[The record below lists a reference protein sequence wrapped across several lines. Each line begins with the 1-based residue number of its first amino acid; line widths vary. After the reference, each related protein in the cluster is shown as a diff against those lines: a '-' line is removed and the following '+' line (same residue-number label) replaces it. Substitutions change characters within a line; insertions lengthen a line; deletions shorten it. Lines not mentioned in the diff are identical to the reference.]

1 VLIGIDASRV
11 AVARRTGTER
21 YALEITRALIAAAPG
36 DRFVLYFNRRP
47 RIGLLPRVERVAW
60 RVMPAPRL
68 WTHLRLS
75 LELARRPPDVLFV
88 PAHSLP
94 VYHPPA
100 SVATVHDLGYLRFPD
115 EHAGTGRRARD
126 WANRWSARH
135 ARRVIA
141 VSGATRDDLVRAY
154 GVPPAR
160 IAVVRH
166 GLDPVFRPVDDGERR
181 RIRARYKLDAPYFL
195 FVGTLQPRKNYER
208 LLRAFDRFAIG
219 DSTHQLV
226 LVGGHGWQADR
237 LERALRLMHARAS
250 VRVLGY
256 VEDADLPALYG
267 GAVALA
273 FPSLY
278 EGFGLPALEAMGCG
292 TPVLASNSSS
302 LPEVVGDAGLLV
314 DPLDIDA
321 IADALSRLASDEP
334 LRRELG
340 ERGRA
345 RAASSTW
352 ERAARET
359 LAQLRVATE
368 PVVQSVR
375 EAHPGR
381 QAGRP
386 G

>member
-1 VLIGIDASRV
+1 MLIGIDASRV

-21 YALEITRALIAAAPG
+21 YALEITRALIAAAPD
-36 DRFVLYFNRRP
+36 DRFVLYFNRP
-47 RIGLLPRVERVAW
+47 PPVGLLPRVERVAW

-75 LELARRPPDVLFV
+75 LEMARRPPDVLFV

-94 VYHPPA
+94 AYHPPA
-100 SVATVHDLGYLRFPD
+100 SVATVHDLGYLYFPN

-126 WANRWSARH
+126 WANRWSARQ
-135 ARRVIA
+135 ARRLIA
-141 VSGATRDDLVRAY
+141 VSGATRDDLVRSY
-154 GVPPAR
+154 GVPPGR
-160 IAVVRH
+160 IAVVHH

-181 RIRARYKLDAPYFL
+181 RVRARYKLDGPYFL
-195 FVGTLQPRKNYER
+195 FVGTLQPRKNYDR
-208 LLRAFDRFAIG
+208 LLRAFDRFAI
-219 DSTHQLV
+219 DNPTHVLV
-226 LVGGHGWQADR
+226 LLGGRGWQAGR
-237 LERALRLMHARAS
+237 LDRALGAMRSPDS

-256 VEDADLPALYG
+256 VEDADLPPLYS

-314 DPLDIDA
+314 DPLDVDA
-321 IADALSRLASDEP
+321 IADGLSRLATDEP

-345 RAASSTW
+345 RAASFTW
-352 ERAARET
+352 ERAAQET
-359 LAQLRVATE
+359 LAQLRVAAE
-368 PVVQSVR
+368 PVVQSG
-375 EAHPGR
+375 P
-381 QAGRP
+381 
-386 G
+386 

>member
-1 VLIGIDASRV
+1 
-11 AVARRTGTER
+11 
-21 YALEITRALIAAAPG
+21 
-36 DRFVLYFNRRP
+36 
-47 RIGLLPRVERVAW
+47 
-60 RVMPAPRL
+60 
-68 WTHLRLS
+68 
-75 LELARRPPDVLFV
+75 
-88 PAHSLP
+88 
-94 VYHPPA
+94 
-100 SVATVHDLGYLRFPD
+100 
-115 EHAGTGRRARD
+115 
-126 WANRWSARH
+126 
-135 ARRVIA
+135 
-141 VSGATRDDLVRAY
+141 
-154 GVPPAR
+154 
-160 IAVVRH
+160 
-166 GLDPVFRPVDDGERR
+166 
-181 RIRARYKLDAPYFL
+181 
-195 FVGTLQPRKNYER
+195 
-208 LLRAFDRFAIG
+208 
-219 DSTHQLV
+219 LV

-250 VRVLGY
+250 VRVIGY